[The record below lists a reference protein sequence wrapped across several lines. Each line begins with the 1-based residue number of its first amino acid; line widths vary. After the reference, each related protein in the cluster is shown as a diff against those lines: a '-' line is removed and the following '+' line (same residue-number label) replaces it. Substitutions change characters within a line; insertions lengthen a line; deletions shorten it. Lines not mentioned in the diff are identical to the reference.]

1 MNTAKD
7 YVHKLIDELSEK
19 DLPEALDYIEYIK
32 AKKSKENN
40 HDLQEASQSSMSFWD
55 NEIDDEVW
63 NNV

>member
-19 DLPEALDYIEYIK
+19 ELPEILDYIEYIK
-32 AKKSKENN
+32 AKKLKENYS
-40 HDLQEASQSSMSFWD
+40 DLQEASQSSMSFWD
-55 NEIDDEVW
+55 NQVDDEVW